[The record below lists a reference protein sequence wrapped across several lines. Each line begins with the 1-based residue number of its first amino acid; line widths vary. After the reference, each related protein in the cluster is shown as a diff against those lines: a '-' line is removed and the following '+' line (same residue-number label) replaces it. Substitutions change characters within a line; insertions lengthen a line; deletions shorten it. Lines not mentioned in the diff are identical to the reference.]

1 VALISGTDAW
11 PRVNGAADCQRPSP
25 ATICADQDWW
35 VTTPS
40 EPTPPAAALIAEFG
54 PADAPDRIE
63 VRTTAPMGSDPARE
77 LDARRA
83 AGAALATSPQLRAD
97 PEVTAEL
104 RAGRVDPAA
113 MSALGALLSIQRL
126 RLVALPPIPG
136 EAADRPLRQLLL
148 TPDGPP
154 PDGVPAADAQRHIVA
169 FFEAQ
174 LAPFRPYAVT
184 VTPSGVLVRYPPL
197 APPDLL
203 EAFLAR

>member
-1 VALISGTDAW
+1 
-11 PRVNGAADCQRPSP
+11 
-25 ATICADQDWW
+25 
-35 VTTPS
+35 
-40 EPTPPAAALIAEFG
+40 
-54 PADAPDRIE
+54 
-63 VRTTAPMGSDPARE
+63 MGSDPARE

-174 LAPFRPYAVT
+174 LGPFRPYAVT

>member
-1 VALISGTDAW
+1 
-11 PRVNGAADCQRPSP
+11 
-25 ATICADQDWW
+25 

-40 EPTPPAAALIAEFG
+40 EPPPPAGALIAEFG

-63 VRTTAPMGSDPARE
+63 IRAAARLESDPARE

-83 AGAALATSPQLRAD
+83 AGAALTASPQLRAD

-126 RLVALPPIPG
+126 RLVALPPVPG
-136 EAADRPLRQLLL
+136 EAAADRPLRVLLL
-148 TPDGPP
+148 TSDGPP

-174 LAPFRPYAVT
+174 VVPFRPYAVT

-197 APPDLL
+197 SPPDLL
-203 EAFLAR
+203 DAFLAR